1 MPETRTLLI
10 VEDDPN
16 MASLMADVAGEL
28 GYRVSIAETLNEAKK
43 TSAAQLPDLVLLD
56 RMLGDG
62 SEGLDY
68 IVWLNELEGE
78 RPGILV
84 ASRLT
89 SVSDHVLGLE
99 MGADD
104 YINKPFESAE
114 LKARLRAVARRVA
127 STRAPASVLIYDTL
141 EVRKLSG
148 QALVNNK
155 PLALRPQSFSLLKA
169 IAERQGEWVSRK
181 ALWHEVWTDYKNL
194 SPQDTVIN
202 TAISRLR
209 GVLSS
214 VEHAPEI
221 VSQDLGYR
229 LVRKGEPQTATETE
243 QGQIDDWP

>member
-1 MPETRTLLI
+1 MLI
-10 VEDDPN
+10 VEDDPT
-16 MASLMADVAGEL
+16 MASAMAEVGREL
-28 GYRVSIAETLNEAKK
+28 GYLVSLAQTVDEAKRE
-43 TSAAQLPDLVLLD
+43 SATWLPDLVILD

-68 IVWLNELEGE
+68 VKWLNALEGK

-99 MGADD
+99 TGADD
-104 YINKPFESAE
+104 YIDKPFERDE
-114 LKARLRAVARRVA
+114 LRARLRAVARRVV
-127 STRAPASVLIYDTL
+127 STRAPASVLIFDSL
-141 EVRKLSG
+141 ELRKLSG
-148 QALVNNK
+148 QALVNNM
-155 PLALRPQSFSLLKA
+155 PLSIRPQSFALLNA

-209 GVLSS
+209 RVLLS
-214 VEHAPEI
+214 VKGAPEI
-221 VSQDLGYR
+221 VSENLGYR
-229 LVRKGEPQTATETE
+229 LAPSTNASAAPED
-243 QGQIDDWP
+243 I

>member
-1 MPETRTLLI
+1 MSKDRQLLI
-10 VEDDPN
+10 VEDDKT
-16 MASLMADVAGEL
+16 MAPAMATIAIEL
-28 GYRVSIAETLNEAKK
+28 GYQVSFAETLDQAKSV
-43 TSAAQLPDLVLLD
+43 TATIPPDLVILD

-68 IVWLNELEGE
+68 IAWLDALEGK

-99 MGADD
+99 AGADD
-104 YINKPFESAE
+104 YINKPFDPKE
-114 LKARLRAVARRVA
+114 LRARLRAVARRA
-127 STRAPASVLIYDTL
+127 ETNRAPASVLIFDTL
-141 EVRKLSG
+141 EIRKLSG
-148 QALVNNK
+148 HALINNVK
-155 PLALRPQSFSLLKA
+155 LDLRPQSLALLNA

-209 GVLSS
+209 RVLSKA
-214 VEHAPEI
+214 ERAPEI
-221 VSQDLGYR
+221 VSEDFGYR
-229 LVRKGEPQTATETE
+229 LVPRDERPTS
-243 QGQIDDWP
+243 PS